1 LGSAAAIL
9 MRLDKASVN
18 EFPFQVWLY
27 YKRIENSLQFP
38 LSAPVI
44 EPLVD
49 SIPATKSFG

>member
-1 LGSAAAIL
+1 
-9 MRLDKASVN
+9 MRLDKSSVN
-18 EFPFQVWLY
+18 DFPFQVWLY